1 MPRTPAPPETDEP
14 APKGRG
20 PVSMRE
26 VAARAGVS
34 TATVSNVLSGRKAV
48 DPVLAERVR
57 AAAAALDYRID
68 RAASQLRSGKAR
80 VVAVLVPSLENPFFT
95 SIVAG
100 LERAANREGYD
111 IIVASANDDATIEAA
126 RLAALLSW
134 RPSGVIVIPSTD
146 AFPGRRTIEAA
157 GVPYVVVDRVAG
169 DDWADAVM
177 VDNAGAARLAADHL
191 LGLGHARVL
200 VAASSLALANIRER
214 CDGIAA
220 AFAGFSRSGLDA
232 PEVIEVGLTFDTV
245 AERLEA
251 WLAARGRPSAI
262 IALTNFATLGVLA
275 ALSRL
280 GIRVPDDVSL
290 VGFDDY
296 AWMRAAAPS
305 ITAVRQPVDRMAE
318 EAWRRLV
325 GRLADEAGPPLRL
338 RLPCSLEVRASTRAV
353 APIADGRAA
362 LHTPEFFDHATPG

>member
-1 MPRTPAPPETDEP
+1 MPRTPAPPETDKPAPEP

-48 DPVLAERVR
+48 DPLLAERVR
-57 AAAAALDYRID
+57 AAAAALDYRVD

-111 IIVASANDDATIEAA
+111 IIVASANDDEAIEAA

-157 GVPYVVVDRVAG
+157 GVPYVVVDRVAA

-200 VAASSLALANIRER
+200 VAASSLRLANIRER

-220 AFAGFSRSGLDA
+220 AFARSGLDA
-232 PEVIEVGLTFDTV
+232 PEITEVGLTFDTV
-245 AERLEA
+245 AARLDGR
-251 WLAARGRPSAI
+251 LAAFDRPSAI
-262 IALTNFATLGVLA
+262 LALTNFATLGVLA

-280 GIRVPDDVSL
+280 AIRVPDDVSL

-318 EAWRRLV
+318 EAWQRLL
-325 GRLADEAGPPLRL
+325 GRLAGESGPPLRL
-338 RLPCSLEVRASTRAV
+338 RLPCSLEVRASTTRLRAT
-353 APIADGRAA
+353 ADD
-362 LHTPEFFDHATPG
+362 HTPIHAREALDAAPG